1 MDEIVTENKDGC
13 WPFST
18 KGKTRKKKKKEKP
31 KNQKQQKKRKKNGV
45 NFSIGKSEVQAAA
58 ECTKCDREKKIK

>member
-1 MDEIVTENKDGC
+1 MVVGLFLLKEKLE
-13 WPFST
+13 
-18 KGKTRKKKKKEKP
+18 KKKRKEKP

-58 ECTKCDREKKIK
+58 ECTKCDREKKNKI